1 MEYTIDIVNQILILL
16 IFVASL
22 NVLMGYAGQASVA
35 HAALGG
41 IGGYTAGYLS
51 AHHGWPF
58 WATLLVGTLAA
69 TVFGTLVGLPALRF
83 AWDYL
88 VLLTLAVA
96 TIFTDVVSS
105 APQFG
110 GAYGILGVHPLALGH
125 HQLLSPSSLLPVTA
139 GLALVVFLICW
150 RMGESPFGRV
160 LRAIRGDESVP
171 VSLGKNTV
179 TFKVVTFGIT
189 AGMAGVGGVLLVYY
203 DQLVTP
209 DQFSFDQA
217 VLFVTMLV
225 FGGSASLIGSVIG
238 TAVIF
243 ASGPILQHFVNGGA
257 SQASLLQL
265 IIYGAALVLLMRF
278 RPQGVLRERR
288 EFWTAT
294 TPASVAAAAAVATGA
309 AATGT
314 GATGAATS
322 PAAASF
328 APAVPGA
335 VLPAAGTPA
344 AAAAGAGG
352 ALPGPVPVSTGTG
365 STGTGGVVAASQAAA
380 GRLPASTET
389 REPGSRRGSQ
399 PDRPAELVATGLH
412 KHFGGIAAVDGV
424 DITLRSGELLGL
436 IGPNGAG
443 KSTLFALL
451 AGFMDPDAG
460 SLQLNGTDLRGV
472 PAYRRSR
479 LGVSRSFQDIRLIP
493 DLTVLDNVA
502 LAAPANPGERL
513 RALFGAPR
521 AARRGEVA
529 ARAEAQDWLGFV
541 GLGSQSRRLAGELGH
556 GEQKLVAMARVL
568 ATGSELLLLDEP
580 TSGVEH
586 TWTERLAQV
595 ITELPGLGRGACVVE
610 HNLGFLRLL
619 NCPCVFMEAG
629 RIAGRGSLTELMQVE
644 DMQKAYFGL

>member
-1 MEYTIDIVNQILILL
+1 VEYTIDIVNQIFILL

-58 WATLLVGTLAA
+58 WATLLTGAAAA
-69 TVFGTLVGLPALRF
+69 TIFGTLVALPALRF

-110 GAYGILGVHPLALGH
+110 GAYGILGVHPLARGDD
-125 HQLLSPSSLLPVTA
+125 LLVSPSSMLPFTA
-139 GLALVVFLICW
+139 GLALIVFFICW

-171 VSLGKNTV
+171 TSLGKNTV
-179 TFKVVTFGIT
+179 GFKVLTFGLT

-225 FGGSASLIGSVIG
+225 FGGSASLIG

-243 ASGPILQHFVNGGA
+243 ASGPILQQVNVGA

-278 RPQGVLRERR
+278 RPQGLLRERR
-288 EFWTAT
+288 QFWKAE
-294 TPASVAAAAAVATGA
+294 
-309 AATGT
+309 
-314 GATGAATS
+314 
-322 PAAASF
+322 
-328 APAVPGA
+328 
-335 VLPAAGTPA
+335 TPA
-344 AAAAGAGG
+344 AATAGAGEPSAAGPRRARIRLPRGTRVTAVAAGG
-352 ALPGPVPVSTGTG
+352 AGAAAVLPFAPELAAARAPASEAEPAADSQPPAPAPAGAPPAAAVTAGGPGP
-365 STGTGGVVAASQAAA
+365 AA
-380 GRLPASTET
+380 GRGAVTSAA
-389 REPGSRRGSQ
+389 RQQPGRQQHERQ
-399 PDRPAELVATGLH
+399 TELVGTGLR
-412 KHFGGIAAVDGV
+412 KRFGGIAAVDGV
-424 DITLRSGELLGL
+424 DITLRSRELLGL

-451 AGFMDPDAG
+451 TGFAQPDAG
-460 SLQLNGTDLRGV
+460 SLHLNGTSLLGM

-479 LGVSRSFQDIRLIP
+479 LGVARSFQDIRLIP
-493 DLTVLDNVA
+493 DLTVLDNVT

-513 RALFGAPR
+513 RALFAAPR
-521 AARRGEVA
+521 AARRGERA
-529 ARAEAQDWLGFV
+529 ARAEAQDWLSFV
-541 GLGSQSRRLAGELGH
+541 GLGRQSQRLAGELGH
-556 GEQKLVAMARVL
+556 GEQKLVALARVL
-568 ATGSELLLLDEP
+568 ATGAELLLLDEP

-586 TWTERLAQV
+586 TWIDRLAQV
-595 ITELPGLGRGACVVE
+595 IVELPGLGRGVCIVE
-610 HNLGFLRLL
+610 HNLSFLRMLS
-619 NCPCVFMEAG
+619 CPCVFMEAG
-629 RIAGRGSLTELMQVE
+629 RIAGRGSLEELMQVE